1 MSSKL
6 RSLIA
11 LSCLAPIGAMADA
24 PTVYGRINLT
34 AQQNS
39 TEALKLEANDTVSTS
54 KSDTTTLENN
64 VSRLGFKGSEK
75 FADIGLEGFYLA
87 EYAVYADDGT
97 DGVES
102 ATSSSTSIRQRNIY
116 FGLKGGFGSAQAG
129 FFDTPLKSIQNKVD
143 LFNDLRGD
151 INEYITVND
160 YRRKNSVMYVTP
172 KMSGFTGYIDLI
184 L

>member
-75 FADIGLEGFYLA
+75 FADIGLEGFIWPNTRCMRMTAPMAL
-87 EYAVYADDGT
+87 
-97 DGVES
+97 S
-102 ATSSSTSIRQRNIY
+102 QP
-116 FGLKGGFGSAQAG
+116 LQAR
-129 FFDTPLKSIQNKVD
+129 L
-143 LFNDLRGD
+143 LF
-151 INEYITVND
+151 VN
-160 YRRKNSVMYVTP
+160 VI
-172 KMSGFTGYIDLI
+172 FI
-184 L
+184 LD